1 MDTLR
6 TAGPPVHAAARSAS
20 PAAPRAP
27 FRAPSVASAP
37 CRNDVP
43 PVSDE
48 VQPGTR
54 PLEGQQDER
63 TLSAP
68 RPRIDPNARILVVED
83 EHELRELI
91 AQWLET
97 KGYVVS
103 QAADG
108 QDAVEL
114 LEAGLEPDV
123 ILLDLSLPRMSGREF
138 LQWMRTRP
146 EHEHRH
152 VIVASAYLD
161 ELPPM
166 DVDRSFQKPFR
177 PDRLAA
183 ELERLTSGD

>member
-1 MDTLR
+1 M
-6 TAGPPVHAAARSAS
+6 A
-20 PAAPRAP
+20 
-27 FRAPSVASAP
+27 
-37 CRNDVP
+37 
-43 PVSDE
+43 DE
-48 VQPGTR
+48 VQPGAR
-54 PLEGQQDER
+54 SPDRER
-63 TLSAP
+63 EPEPP
-68 RPRIDPNARILVVED
+68 RPRVDSNARVLVVED

-97 KGYVVS
+97 KGYVVT

-108 QDAVEL
+108 QDAVDL

-123 ILLDLSLPRMSGREF
+123 ILLDLSLPRMSGRAF
-138 LQWMRTRP
+138 LQWMRAQP

-183 ELERLTSGD
+183 ELERLTSGE

>member
-1 MDTLR
+1 M
-6 TAGPPVHAAARSAS
+6 
-20 PAAPRAP
+20 
-27 FRAPSVASAP
+27 
-37 CRNDVP
+37 
-43 PVSDE
+43 SDQ
-48 VQPGTR
+48 VQPGAKPPQR
-54 PLEGQQDER
+54 ER
-63 TLSAP
+63 EEKRAPEP

-91 AQWLET
+91 AQWLES

-123 ILLDLSLPRMSGREF
+123 VLLDLSLPRMSGREF
-138 LQWMRTRP
+138 LQWMRAQP
-146 EHEHRH
+146 KHEHRH

-161 ELPPM
+161 ELPPLDADM
-166 DVDRSFQKPFR
+166 SFQKPFR

-183 ELERLTSGD
+183 ELERLTSED